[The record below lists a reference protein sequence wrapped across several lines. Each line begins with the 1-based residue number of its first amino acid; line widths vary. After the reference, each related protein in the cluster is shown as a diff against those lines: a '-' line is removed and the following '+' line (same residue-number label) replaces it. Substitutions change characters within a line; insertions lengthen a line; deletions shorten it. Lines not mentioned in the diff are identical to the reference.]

1 MSFLTIN
8 CNISFIYVL
17 IYWLLEIFVRLIMY
31 YKWEYFKISED
42 AAETE
47 YMFLI
52 YPSISKLFSG
62 ILIIYINCVVS
73 KKSGYKNK
81 NKVKLIYKN
90 PIGKKTKYYY
100 LKLLLIS
107 FLEILSYSFY
117 FIFFLFMKGENEN
130 ISSKTA
136 KDVFTLLDIII
147 RYILSIIILKI
158 KIFKHHIW
166 SIFAIIIGFF
176 LIVPFDICDVYFE
189 EEINNVVA
197 SIYIGVISLKSVFYP
212 LENTYVKKFFNEFYV
227 LPEYLLFSIGVVEVI
242 IFLIITPILY
252 ALNVLKFNFN
262 FGTEIVT
269 MTIIYI
275 FTKAVREYILIK
287 FIYLFSSQFV
297 AFLIISLPIS
307 GSIMDIINF
316 IRTKDKSQIPVYA
329 YISFPFELISLG
341 FIIFGTLM
349 YDEIIIVNKFGL
361 NFNVKKG
368 IIERALIDTKSTI
381 PEEIEPFDDTESINA
396 TTKS

>member
-31 YKWEYFKISED
+31 YKWEYFKISDD

-368 IIERALIDTKSTI
+368 IIERALIDTKSAI

>member
-31 YKWEYFKISED
+31 YKWEYFKISDD

-62 ILIIYINCVVS
+62 ILIIYLNCVVS

-252 ALNVLKFNFN
+252 AINVLKFNFN

-316 IRTKDKSQIPVYA
+316 IRTKDKSQIPIYA
-329 YISFPFELISLG
+329 YIAFPFELISLA

>member
-189 EEINNVVA
+189 EEINNVLA

>member
-31 YKWEYFKISED
+31 YKWEYFKISDD

-262 FGTEIVT
+262 FGAEIVT

>member
-31 YKWEYFKISED
+31 YKWEYFKISDD

-100 LKLLLIS
+100 LKLLFIS

>member
-31 YKWEYFKISED
+31 YKWEYFKISDD

-189 EEINNVVA
+189 EEINNVV
-197 SIYIGVISLKSVFYP
+197 GVISLKSVFYP

-368 IIERALIDTKSTI
+368 IIERALIDTKSAI

>member
-31 YKWEYFKISED
+31 YKWEYFKISDD

-62 ILIIYINCVVS
+62 ILIIYLNCVVS

-329 YISFPFELISLG
+329 YISFPFELISLA

>member
-31 YKWEYFKISED
+31 YKWEYFKISDD

-62 ILIIYINCVVS
+62 ILIIYLNCVVS

-316 IRTKDKSQIPVYA
+316 IRTKDKSQIPIYA
-329 YISFPFELISLG
+329 YIAFPFELISLA

-368 IIERALIDTKSTI
+368 IIERALIDTKSAI

>member
-1 MSFLTIN
+1 
-8 CNISFIYVL
+8 
-17 IYWLLEIFVRLIMY
+17 MY
-31 YKWEYFKISED
+31 YKWEYFKISDD

-329 YISFPFELISLG
+329 YISFPFELISLA

-368 IIERALIDTKSTI
+368 IIERALIDTKSAI

>member
-31 YKWEYFKISED
+31 YKWEYFKISDD

-329 YISFPFELISLG
+329 YISFPFELISLA

>member
-31 YKWEYFKISED
+31 YKWEYFKISDD

-62 ILIIYINCVVS
+62 ILIIYINCAVS

-368 IIERALIDTKSTI
+368 IIERALIDTKSAI

>member
-396 TTKS
+396 ATKS

>member
-31 YKWEYFKISED
+31 YKWEYFKISDD

>member
-62 ILIIYINCVVS
+62 ILIIYLNCVVS

>member
-1 MSFLTIN
+1 
-8 CNISFIYVL
+8 
-17 IYWLLEIFVRLIMY
+17 
-31 YKWEYFKISED
+31 
-42 AAETE
+42 
-47 YMFLI
+47 
-52 YPSISKLFSG
+52 
-62 ILIIYINCVVS
+62 
-73 KKSGYKNK
+73 
-81 NKVKLIYKN
+81 
-90 PIGKKTKYYY
+90 
-100 LKLLLIS
+100 
-107 FLEILSYSFY
+107 
-117 FIFFLFMKGENEN
+117 MKGENEN

-262 FGTEIVT
+262 SGTEIVT

-368 IIERALIDTKSTI
+368 IIERALIDTKSAI

>member
-31 YKWEYFKISED
+31 YKWEYFKISDD

-262 FGTEIVT
+262 FGAEIVT

-368 IIERALIDTKSTI
+368 IIERALIDTKSAI

>member
-31 YKWEYFKISED
+31 YKWEYFKISDD

-166 SIFAIIIGFF
+166 SIFVIIIGFF

-329 YISFPFELISLG
+329 YISFPFELISLA

-368 IIERALIDTKSTI
+368 IIERALIDTKSAI

>member
-31 YKWEYFKISED
+31 YKWEYFKISDD

-329 YISFPFELISLG
+329 YISFPFELISLA

-368 IIERALIDTKSTI
+368 IIERALIDTKSAI

>member
-31 YKWEYFKISED
+31 YKWEYFKISDD

-329 YISFPFELISLG
+329 YISFPFELISLA

-381 PEEIEPFDDTESINA
+381 PEEIDLFDDTESINA

>member
-31 YKWEYFKISED
+31 YKWEYFKISDD

-381 PEEIEPFDDTESINA
+381 PEEIDLFDDTESINA

>member
-31 YKWEYFKISED
+31 YKWEYFKISDD

-62 ILIIYINCVVS
+62 ILIIYLNCVVS

-368 IIERALIDTKSTI
+368 IIERALIDTKSAI

>member
-31 YKWEYFKISED
+31 YKWEYFKISDD

-252 ALNVLKFNFN
+252 AINVLKFNFN

-368 IIERALIDTKSTI
+368 IIERALIDTKSAI

>member
-31 YKWEYFKISED
+31 YKWEYFKISDD

-62 ILIIYINCVVS
+62 ILIIYLNCVVS

-242 IFLIITPILY
+242 IFLIITLILY

-329 YISFPFELISLG
+329 YISFPFELISLA

>member
-31 YKWEYFKISED
+31 YKWEYFKISDD

-262 FGTEIVT
+262 FGAEIVT

-329 YISFPFELISLG
+329 YISFPFELISLA

>member
-31 YKWEYFKISED
+31 YKWEYFKISDD

-62 ILIIYINCVVS
+62 ILIIYLNCVVS

-252 ALNVLKFNFN
+252 AINVLKFNFN

>member
-31 YKWEYFKISED
+31 YKWEYFKISDD

-100 LKLLLIS
+100 LKLLFIS

-329 YISFPFELISLG
+329 YISFPFELISLA

>member
-31 YKWEYFKISED
+31 YKWEYFKISDD

-212 LENTYVKKFFNEFYV
+212 LENTYVKKFFNEFYE

-329 YISFPFELISLG
+329 YISFPFELISLA

>member
-31 YKWEYFKISED
+31 YKWEYFKISDD

-329 YISFPFELISLG
+329 YISFPFELISLA

-396 TTKS
+396 TNKS

>member
-31 YKWEYFKISED
+31 YKWEYFKISDD

-329 YISFPFELISLG
+329 YISFPFELISLS

-368 IIERALIDTKSTI
+368 IIERALIDTKSAI

>member
-31 YKWEYFKISED
+31 YKWEYFKISDD

-62 ILIIYINCVVS
+62 ILIIYLNCVVS

-329 YISFPFELISLG
+329 YISFPFELISLA

-368 IIERALIDTKSTI
+368 IIERALIDTKSAI

>member
-31 YKWEYFKISED
+31 YKWEYFKISDD

-329 YISFPFELISLG
+329 NIAFPFELISLA

>member
-31 YKWEYFKISED
+31 YKWEYFKISDD

-329 YISFPFELISLG
+329 YISFPFELISLA

-381 PEEIEPFDDTESINA
+381 PEEIDLFDDTESINA
-396 TTKS
+396 TNKS

>member
-31 YKWEYFKISED
+31 YKWEYFKISDD

-316 IRTKDKSQIPVYA
+316 IRAKDKSQIPVYA

-368 IIERALIDTKSTI
+368 IIERALIDTKSAI

>member
-31 YKWEYFKISED
+31 YKWEYFKISDD

-62 ILIIYINCVVS
+62 ILIIYLNCVVS

-329 YISFPFELISLG
+329 YISFPFELISLS

-368 IIERALIDTKSTI
+368 IIERALIDTKSAI

>member
-31 YKWEYFKISED
+31 YKWEYFKISDD

-62 ILIIYINCVVS
+62 ILIIYLNCVVS

>member
-31 YKWEYFKISED
+31 YKWEYFKISDD

-62 ILIIYINCVVS
+62 ILIIYINCAVS

-252 ALNVLKFNFN
+252 TLNVLKFNFN

>member
-31 YKWEYFKISED
+31 YKWEYFKISDD

-189 EEINNVVA
+189 EEINNVLA